1 MTQGLG
7 ILEFLYQ
14 NFKKHF
20 IMSGAFILNIII
32 TAFVLSFSHCS
43 FMCGGFNVILGRL
56 CAGLSKLSTLAMMLL
71 YHAGRTT
78 AYACLGAVFGYF
90 GAGVMRDA
98 SAKGLVF
105 FGAGVLLVVLG
116 VSLLF
121 RGKMLAFFENSFIQ
135 GKILALALKLQKR
148 RYIVL
153 LGFLNGLLPCGVVY
167 AFLAMSFSLGSGA
180 LSALVM
186 ILAGL
191 CTTPALLFYALLSR
205 FFTQRLRFIFE
216 LLSAL
221 LVCAYGLY
229 LAFKG
234 YMLL

>member
-1 MTQGLG
+1 MTQDLG
-7 ILEFLYQ
+7 VLEFLYQ

-56 CAGLSKLSTLAMMLL
+56 CASLSKLSTLVMMLL
-71 YHAGRTT
+71 YHAGRIT

-116 VSLLF
+116 VSLLL
-121 RGKMLAFFENSFIQ
+121 RGKMLAFFEIGTVLFSKKNRPHFEKRITSLSTPLIQ
-135 GKILALALKLQKR
+135 L
-148 RYIVL
+148 
-153 LGFLNGLLPCGVVY
+153 
-167 AFLAMSFSLGSGA
+167 FS
-180 LSALVM
+180 
-186 ILAGL
+186 
-191 CTTPALLFYALLSR
+191 PLFHL
-205 FFTQRLRFIFE
+205 
-216 LLSAL
+216 
-221 LVCAYGLY
+221 
-229 LAFKG
+229 
-234 YMLL
+234 

>member
-1 MTQGLG
+1 
-7 ILEFLYQ
+7 
-14 NFKKHF
+14 
-20 IMSGAFILNIII
+20 MSSAFILNIII
-32 TAFVLSFSHCS
+32 TAFVLSFSHCT
-43 FMCGGFNVILGRL
+43 FMCGGFSVILGRL
-56 CAGLSKLSTLAMMLL
+56 CAGLSRVASLALMLL
-71 YHAGRTT
+71 YHAGRTG
-78 AYACLGAVFGYF
+78 AYACLGAIFGFF

-105 FGAGVLLVVLG
+105 FAAGVLLVVLG
-116 VSLLF
+116 IALGF

-135 GKILALALKLQKR
+135 SKILTLALRLQKR

-167 AFLAMSFSLGSGA
+167 TFLAMSFSLGSGV

-186 ILAGL
+186 MIAGL

-205 FFTQRLRFIFE
+205 FFSAKLRFIFE
-216 LLSAL
+216 VFSAL
-221 LVCAYGLY
+221 IVCAYGLY

>member
-1 MTQGLG
+1 MTT
-7 ILEFLYQ
+7 
-14 NFKKHF
+14 
-20 IMSGAFILNIII
+20 AFILNIIV

-56 CAGLSKLSTLAMMLL
+56 CASLSKFSSLLLMLL
-71 YHAGRTT
+71 YHAGRTG
-78 AYACLGAVFGYF
+78 AYACLGAIFGCF

-116 VSLLF
+116 VALFF

-135 GKILALALKLQKR
+135 NKILSLALKLQKR
-148 RYIVL
+148 RYIIV

-167 AFLAMSFSLGSGA
+167 TFLAMSFSLGSGA
-180 LSALVM
+180 LSAIVM
-186 ILAGL
+186 IIAGI

-205 FFTQRLRFIFE
+205 YFTQRLRFIFE
-216 LLSAL
+216 VLSSII
-221 LVCAYGLY
+221 VCAYGIY

-234 YMLL
+234 YAML